1 MNGYERMLATLAGE
15 RVDYTPSMEI
25 MIDESVVRA
34 VTGKD
39 DYMALCD
46 TLELDA
52 VITTTPSKLYRS
64 EILDAEKGIFRN
76 EWGTVRRQGREV
88 VSAIEMCIRDSHG
101 PSCAYAVVY
110 SGQQLLSYA

>member
-88 VSAIEMCIRDSHG
+88 VSAIVDTPLKTAEDIERYTAPD
-101 PSCAYAVVY
+101 PLDDYRFAF
-110 SGQQLLSYA
+110 